1 VTVKNSL
8 LTGGVTL
15 TKVDDVDGTTLEGA
29 EFIIVDAHDTK
40 KVIRKGLTTDKNG
53 KITASDLRP
62 GDYQFVEVKAPKDY
76 TLSKDPIPFTIE
88 KSQKENITVTAT
100 NSLKKG
106 AVTLTKIDDIDRTM
120 L

>member
-1 VTVKNSL
+1 
-8 LTGGVTL
+8 
-15 TKVDDVDGTTLEGA
+15 
-29 EFIIVDAHDTK
+29 
-40 KVIRKGLTTDKNG
+40 DKNG
-53 KITASDLRP
+53 KISVSDLRP

-120 L
+120 LEGAIFKIVDMNGKEVHTNLVT